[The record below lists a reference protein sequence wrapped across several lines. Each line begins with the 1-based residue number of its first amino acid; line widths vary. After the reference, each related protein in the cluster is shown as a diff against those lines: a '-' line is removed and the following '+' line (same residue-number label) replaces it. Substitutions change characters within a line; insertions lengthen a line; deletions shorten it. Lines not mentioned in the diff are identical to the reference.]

1 MPLLFFSQLVNNDKE
16 RILPAAERDVRFC
29 LVTLC
34 WLRAERPAGQTQ
46 LRELRAL
53 WKCCSN
59 FKKKEKKN

>member
-34 WLRAERPAGQTQ
+34 LLRAERPAGQTQ